1 MCYRSD
7 KITMQM
13 AKQTSKSKSLE
24 NTNDPFSNM
33 KLAQGFD
40 KLKKDWWLDIS
51 DTLSEGKYKKDELA
65 KLKILAN
72 LIKVSV

>member
-7 KITMQM
+7 KITAQM

-33 KLAQGFD
+33 KLAHGFE
-40 KLKKDWWLDIS
+40 KLKTDWLDIS
-51 DTLSEGKYKKDELA
+51 DLCEKKYELA
-65 KLKILAN
+65 NLEILAN